1 MSSTLGP
8 DVVLE
13 TLGKTESAFGVDL
26 SHFDACEQPGI
37 NLAES
42 SRESSSSLKV
52 NHPQIPDFSA
62 DSKETSSFL
71 RILSAC
77 LQVNQHTHVGLRDF
91 IRKSLQPVSL
101 GIGLTSSCKL
111 ILSRIVLF
119 IFFLLNHC
127 FSMGSFLS
135 SFTLISPTSTLW
147 VSGFMKPLSPI
158 LTGYHC
164 PLPSNI
170 LLHVPFC
177 PFTCFHVSLGI
188 LPSRRA
194 FCCCRRCAAPGT
206 SAFAIAWLGL
216 ALAILR
222 AFPAFFASPSQEILS
237 GHWGG

>member
-1 MSSTLGP
+1 MLLGSIFRILMHVNSLASILPSRLGSHPLVLKLITLRFLIFLP
-8 DVVLE
+8 
-13 TLGKTESAFGVDL
+13 TAKR
-26 SHFDACEQPGI
+26 P
-37 NLAES
+37 
-42 SRESSSSLKV
+42 
-52 NHPQIPDFSA
+52 
-62 DSKETSSFL
+62 SFL

-91 IRKSLQPVSL
+91 IRKSLQPVSF
-101 GIGLTSSCKL
+101 GSGLTSSCKL
-111 ILSRIVLF
+111 ILSPILLF
-119 IFFLLNHC
+119 IFFLFNHC
-127 FSMGSFLS
+127 FSMGSFR
-135 SFTLISPTSTLW
+135 FTLISPTSTLW
-147 VSGFMKPLSPI
+147 VSGFIKPLSPI

-177 PFTCFHVSLGI
+177 PFTCFRVSLGI

>member
-1 MSSTLGP
+1 MHVNSLASILPSRLGSHPLVLKLTTLRFLIFCRQQRDLQFFKDFVSMP
-8 DVVLE
+8 AS
-13 TLGKTESAFGVDL
+13 KSAYSCRTQGL
-26 SHFDACEQPGI
+26 HP
-37 NLAES
+37 
-42 SRESSSSLKV
+42 KV
-52 NHPQIPDFSA
+52 
-62 DSKETSSFL
+62 
-71 RILSAC
+71 ILS
-77 LQVNQHTHVGLRDF
+77 
-91 IRKSLQPVSL
+91 P
-101 GIGLTSSCKL
+101 
-111 ILSRIVLF
+111 ILLF
-119 IFFLLNHC
+119 IFLLFNHC

-135 SFTLISPTSTLW
+135 SFTVISPTSTLW
-147 VSGFMKPLSPI
+147 VSGFIKPLSPI

-177 PFTCFHVSLGI
+177 PFTTFHVSLGI

-194 FCCCRRCAAPGT
+194 FCCCRWCAAPGT